1 MKKIIVC
8 FSLLISGV
16 VLGQN
21 CSQCATKLLEN
32 QKINKLSIDELCL
45 LVNEIYARKGYVFK
59 DYRYADYFEKQSWY
73 KPLNQNNQIKFNAT
87 EEKNI
92 SLLKKIIQE
101 KEARREK
108 IISDFKELKKI
119 TQNGD
124 WEALK
129 KFSFKKN
136 VEDGELTE
144 YAKQALKRAL
154 HKIDFED
161 IHFYKK
167 KGLYKIEM
175 DNGEQKEYFSF
186 VISDDTISLYF
197 SITGFSDLITED
209 KNYPFEYRSEEIEE
223 AYHWEFEFKNNQV
236 QLVRLQIA
244 G

>member
-1 MKKIIVC
+1 MKKIIIY
-8 FSLLISGV
+8 FSLLVSGV
-16 VLGQN
+16 LSGQD
-21 CSQCATKLLEN
+21 CSQCAVKLLES
-32 QKINKLSIDELCL
+32 QIVKELSVDELRL
-45 LVNEIYARKGYVFK
+45 LINEIYARKGYVFK

-73 KPLNQNNQIKFNAT
+73 KPLHQNNQIKLNAT
-87 EEKNI
+87 EEKNVA
-92 SLLKKIIQE
+92 LLKEIIQE
-101 KEARREK
+101 KEAKREK

-144 YAKQALKRAL
+144 YAKQALKRVL
-154 HKIDFED
+154 HKIDLDD

-167 KGLYKIEM
+167 EGIYKIEM
-175 DNGEQKEYFSF
+175 DNGKQKEHFSLR
-186 VISDDTISLYF
+186 ISDDAILLSF
-197 SITGFSDLITED
+197 SITGFSTLIEKD
-209 KNYPFEYRSEEIEE
+209 ENSPFEYRSEEVEE
-223 AYHWEFEFKNNQV
+223 SYNWEFDFKNNQL